1 MKTSTL
7 NSSDPR
13 RPKHWRQTT
22 APSVGR
28 SASSSYEAS
37 SEDGVVHLRVQATET
52 GIFVERAFVHPSSA
66 LVVMDVHF
74 DDAAQFGTW
83 CNADPA
89 RFEYPMLFLSLKRHG
104 CDLFP

>member
-1 MKTSTL
+1 MKISTL
-7 NSSDPR
+7 NSADPR
-13 RPKHWRQTT
+13 GPKHWRQTLT
-22 APSVGR
+22 PAARLSI
-28 SASSSYEAS
+28 SSSFEAS
-37 SEDGVVHLRVQATET
+37 SEDGVVRLRVQTTQT

-74 DDAAQFGTW
+74 EDAAEFGDW

>member
-7 NSSDPR
+7 NSVDPR
-13 RPKHWRQTT
+13 RPKHWRQPLT
-22 APSVGR
+22 S
-28 SASSSYEAS
+28 SAGLSISSSYEAS
-37 SEDGVVHLRVQATET
+37 SEDGVVRLRVQATDT

-74 DDAAQFGTW
+74 DDATEFGDW